1 MLHPEC
7 YPHPQI
13 ILEFLKKNFSVDYV
27 GDIFWKFTIFSN
39 FQKVPSNWW
48 ILVPFRMLR
57 LCCFPNSPLKRARF
71 KLRRNKLPRFPM
83 WFVGENGQP
92 GWIKWIRM
100 FTNKNLYPKVSHH
113 LKKWSLL
120 KAYTFKWVV
129 HHQLKNGES
138 KFQGLYR
145 THHNRSVSTWV
156 ANLKETQSDLNT

>member
-1 MLHPEC
+1 MLPTSPNYFWSSSKKTFQWLMLGIYFGSSQFSPTSKKFLQIGESWFLSVCFVFAVSQTHLWSGRGLNCEGTNCRAFPVDLLGRMVNQVESNEYEC
-7 YPHPQI
+7 LPTKTFT
-13 ILEFLKKNFSVDYV
+13 LE
-27 GDIFWKFTIFSN
+27 
-39 FQKVPSNWW
+39 
-48 ILVPFRMLR
+48 
-57 LCCFPNSPLKRARF
+57 
-71 KLRRNKLPRFPM
+71 
-83 WFVGENGQP
+83 
-92 GWIKWIRM
+92 
-100 FTNKNLYPKVSHH
+100 VSHH